1 MRILNWNVWGA
12 IGIGAARTE
21 RIISLLRN
29 INADVLLLQEVPLRG
44 DFLERLRGEGYQVTD
59 PRSARPGLWKK
70 GNAAV
75 AASRLPMQEIDRPDG
90 LRFEQLFTPV
100 RIGGIEL
107 ASCHIPNA
115 SGHNSIARELGLPRD
130 IKVAHLE
137 SAVSW
142 LRAKSNRLIVGD
154 FNEPDYIDSKSGNA
168 ISFPSSDSAHQD
180 RQDSAINALFNSD
193 TPRHLCAHLHAAPEP
208 PTHSVN
214 GRAVWFDHAL
224 FNGASD
230 DWTASYLHNVRSD
243 KGSGKSFTYSD
254 HSAMLIEKR

>member
-12 IGIGAARTE
+12 VGIGAARSE
-21 RIISLLRN
+21 RIILLLRD

-44 DFLERLRGEGYQVTD
+44 NFLARLRDEGYQVTD
-59 PRSARPGLWKK
+59 PHSARPGLWRK

-75 AASRLPMQEIDRPDG
+75 VASRLPMQEIERPDG

-137 SAVSW
+137 SALSW
-142 LRAKSNRLIVGD
+142 LRAMSNRLIAGD
-154 FNEPDYIDSKSGNA
+154 FNEPDYIDPKSGNS
-168 ISFPSSDSAHQD
+168 ISFPSSDSAYQD
-180 RQDSAINALFNSD
+180 RQNSAVNQLFNSNA
-193 TPRHLCAHLHAAPEP
+193 PHHLCAHLHAAPEP
-208 PTHSVN
+208 PTYSVN

-224 FNGASD
+224 FNGDSD
-230 DWTASYLHNVRSD
+230 RWSATYLHNVRTD
-243 KGSGKSFTYSD
+243 KDSGESFTYSD
-254 HSAMLIEKR
+254 HSAMLIEKK

>member
-1 MRILNWNVWGA
+1 MQALIDAV
-12 IGIGAARTE
+12 
-21 RIISLLRN
+21 ISTAPPEAPLL
-29 INADVLLLQEVPLRG
+29 
-44 DFLERLRGEGYQVTD
+44 
-59 PRSARPGLWKK
+59 
-70 GNAAV
+70 
-75 AASRLPMQEIDRPDG
+75 
-90 LRFEQLFTPV
+90 
-100 RIGGIEL
+100 
-107 ASCHIPNA
+107 
-115 SGHNSIARELGLPRD
+115 IA
-130 IKVAHLE
+130 
-137 SAVSW
+137 
-142 LRAKSNRLIVGD
+142 GD

-168 ISFPSSDSAHQD
+168 LSFPSSDSAHQD

-243 KGSGKSFTYSD
+243 KGSGKLFTYSD